1 MDEEETEVPI
11 SKNEMG
17 TGFGIQLGNGGI
29 LFERALK
36 LLHATTGIF
45 ISHTDQQSFNQVSI
59 NSMAT

>member
-45 ISHTDQQSFNQVSI
+45 ISHTDQ
-59 NSMAT
+59 